1 MRTGSELRTVGMI
14 IISRIMALK
23 LLHLTVAVDSN
34 TNNMAK
40 FGSQLRRSKCKRLE
54 NANAFVQ

>member
-1 MRTGSELRTVGMI
+1 MRTGSELRTVGKI

-34 TNNMAK
+34 TNNMAN
-40 FGSQLRRSKCKRLE
+40 FSSQLRRSKCKRLK